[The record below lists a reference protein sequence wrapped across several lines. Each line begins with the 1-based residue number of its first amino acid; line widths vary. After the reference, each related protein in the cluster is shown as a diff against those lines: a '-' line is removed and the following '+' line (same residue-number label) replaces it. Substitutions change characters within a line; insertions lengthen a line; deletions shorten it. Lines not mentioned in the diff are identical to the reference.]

1 MDLISTNT
9 GFTWD
14 RVINNLYNLYTQ
26 YQNETI
32 LVNFGDSSSQS
43 YQIKSGMIE
52 CFDHLDLIRLY
63 LNSVSA
69 DKASTARI
77 ILFA

>member
-1 MDLISTNT
+1 MSTNT

-14 RVINNLYNLYTQ
+14 RTINNSYNLYTQ

-43 YQIKSGMIE
+43 YQIKSGMNVLTI
-52 CFDHLDLIRLY
+52 
-63 LNSVSA
+63 
-69 DKASTARI
+69 
-77 ILFA
+77 

>member
-1 MDLISTNT
+1 MSTNT

-32 LVNFGDSSSQS
+32 LVNFGDSSLQS

-52 CFDHLDLIRLY
+52 CFDHLDLI
-63 LNSVSA
+63 S
-69 DKASTARI
+69 
-77 ILFA
+77 

>member
-1 MDLISTNT
+1 MSTNT

-52 CFDHLDLIRLY
+52 CFDHLDLI
-63 LNSVSA
+63 S
-69 DKASTARI
+69 
-77 ILFA
+77 